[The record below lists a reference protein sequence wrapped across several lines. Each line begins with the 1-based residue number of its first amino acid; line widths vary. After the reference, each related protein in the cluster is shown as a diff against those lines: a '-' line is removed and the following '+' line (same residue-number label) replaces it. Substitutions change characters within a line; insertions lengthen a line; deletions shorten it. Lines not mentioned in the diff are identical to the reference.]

1 MKIDPEILRNCW
13 FLAGPTAS
21 GKTAVGLELAR
32 RLNAEIIALDSMTL
46 YRGMDIG
53 TAKPTVAER
62 AMVPHHLFD
71 ILDPHEDFSVAEYV
85 AAADRCCREILDRGR
100 TPLFVGGA
108 GLYLRSLLRGVFEG
122 PAADLEYRAEL
133 ESLVATHGPDVLHA
147 RLQQVDPITAQRL
160 PPQDLRRIV
169 RALEVFHVTGQP
181 ISAQQQ
187 EMPLVDDGSPM
198 RVFWLDRDRAELH
211 RRINVRVEEMFAAGL
226 VDEVRQLQQRP
237 QGIGRTAR
245 QALGYKEVL
254 DWLDTG
260 AGSLTEAIAT
270 VQTRTRQFAKRQ
282 VTWFRNLVECQAVSI
297 VEPETAS
304 ATVERLLQLCR

>member
-53 TAKPTVAER
+53 TAKPTLVER
-62 AMVPHHLFD
+62 EMVPHHLFD

-85 AAADRCCREILDRGR
+85 AAADQCCRKILQRGH

-122 PAADLEYRAEL
+122 PPADLAFRAEL
-133 ESLVATHGPDVLHA
+133 ESLAAMHGPETLHA

-160 PPQDLRRIV
+160 PPQDLRRII
-169 RALEVFHVTGQP
+169 RALEVFQVTGQP

-187 EMPLVDDGSPM
+187 ERPVLGDDAPR
-198 RVFWLDRDRAELH
+198 RVFWLDRERVELH
-211 RRINVRVEEMFAAGL
+211 RRINIRVEEMFAAGL
-226 VDEVRQLQQRP
+226 VDEVRQLRQRS

-254 DWLDTG
+254 DWFDAGDGNLAG
-260 AGSLTEAIAT
+260 AIET

-282 VTWFRNLVECQAVSI
+282 VTWFRNLIECFPVPVA
-297 VEPETAS
+297 AS
-304 ATVERLLQLCR
+304 DTPSTSADRLLQLGS

>member
-1 MKIDPEILRNCW
+1 MKIDPEILRKCW

-32 RLNAEIIALDSMTL
+32 QLNAEIIALDSMTL

-53 TAKPTVAER
+53 TAKPTLVER
-62 AMVPHHLFD
+62 EVVPHHLFD

-85 AAADRCCREILDRGR
+85 AAADQCCRAILERGR

-122 PAADLEYRAEL
+122 PAADLVYRAEL
-133 ESLVATHGPDVLHA
+133 ESLAASQGPDVLHA
-147 RLQQVDPITAQRL
+147 RLQQVDPITAHRL
-160 PPQDLRRIV
+160 PPQDLRRII
-169 RALEVFHVTGQP
+169 RALEVFHVTGHP

-187 EMPLVDDGSPM
+187 EVPLAGEGTPM

-211 RRINVRVEEMFAAGL
+211 RRINARVEEMFATGL
-226 VDEVRQLQQRP
+226 VEEVRRLQQRP

-254 DWLDTG
+254 DWFDTG
-260 AGSLTEAIAT
+260 AGSLTESIAT

-282 VTWFRNLVECQAVSI
+282 VTWFRNLVECCPVPV
-297 VEPETAS
+297 VEAENPTETA
-304 ATVERLLQLCR
+304 ERLLRLGN

>member
-32 RLNAEIIALDSMTL
+32 RLDAEIIALDSMTL

-53 TAKPTVAER
+53 TAKPTLAER
-62 AMVPHHLFD
+62 EIVPHHLFD

-85 AAADRCCREILDRGR
+85 AAADQCCRAILQRGH

-122 PAADLEYRAEL
+122 PPADLAFRAEL
-133 ESLVATHGPDVLHA
+133 ESLAAMHGPETLHV

-160 PPQDLRRIV
+160 PPQDLRRII
-169 RALEVFHVTGQP
+169 RALEVFQVTGQP

-187 EMPLVDDGSPM
+187 ERPVLGDDAPR
-198 RVFWLDRDRAELH
+198 RVFWLDRERAELH
-211 RRINVRVEEMFAAGL
+211 RRINIRVEEMFAAGL
-226 VDEVRQLQQRP
+226 VDEVRQLRQQP

-254 DWLDTG
+254 DWLD
-260 AGSLTEAIAT
+260 AGGGNLARAIET

-282 VTWFRNLVECQAVSI
+282 VTWFRNLIECFPVPVTESDTPSTIA
-297 VEPETAS
+297 
-304 ATVERLLQLCR
+304 ERLLQLGS

>member
-53 TAKPTVAER
+53 TAKPTLVER
-62 AMVPHHLFD
+62 EMVPHHLFD

-85 AAADRCCREILDRGR
+85 AAADQCCRSILQRGH

-122 PAADLEYRAEL
+122 PPADLAFRAEL
-133 ESLVATHGPDVLHA
+133 ESQAAMHGPETLHA
-147 RLQQVDPITAQRL
+147 RLQLVDPTTAQRL

-169 RALEVFHVTGQP
+169 RALEVFQVTGQP

-187 EMPLVDDGSPM
+187 ERPVLGDDAPR
-198 RVFWLDRDRAELH
+198 RVFWLDRERAELH

-226 VDEVRQLQQRP
+226 VDEVRQLRQRP

-254 DWLDTG
+254 DWLDAGGGNLAG
-260 AGSLTEAIAT
+260 AIET

-282 VTWFRNLVECQAVSI
+282 VTWFRNLIECFPVPVA
-297 VEPETAS
+297 AS
-304 ATVERLLQLCR
+304 DTPSTSADRLLQLGS